1 MRFLR
6 RKNLILLFLL
16 LMTVLVMGI
25 GYSAINSVT
34 GEIKGTLVANSQQGV
49 FITNVTYVSNVD
61 AQLGNC
67 QIGSFLGTTM
77 KSRVELSSTNA
88 SSSVTYRVTV
98 YNAYATEAKFTEV
111 VYDNDFYDNQNI
123 TFEISGFKQGDIIES
138 KATKDIT
145 VTFKYK
151 SSTVPSNKVL
161 NSYLNFKIEK
171 INRLMVARVDYS
183 SNSVYLR
190 SSVAKNKIESIQFKK
205 GTDIPETATNTFD
218 ASESQDNSIIGYYT
232 DTDNNELYELTFI
245 SEDDI
250 YANKNSQYL
259 FNYLTNL
266 KTIEFDNF
274 DTSQVTSMSDMFS
287 YSNALT
293 TLDVSK
299 FDTSKVTSMER
310 MFSDCDALTTLDLSK
325 FDTSQVTSMEWMFSY
340 CDALTTLD
348 LSKFDTSQV
357 TSMES
362 MFYNCN
368 KLTTLDVSKFDTSQV
383 TSMESMFSNCN
394 ALTTLDLSKFDTS
407 KVTSM
412 ENMFRECKALTTLDV
427 SKFDTSQVTSMGSM
441 FFRCSKLTTLDV
453 SKFNTSKVTS
463 MEHMF
468 RECKALTTL
477 DVSKFDTSQV
487 TSMYTMF
494 YYCSK
499 LITLDV
505 SKFDTS
511 KVTSMGSMFSGCDAL
526 TTLDVS
532 KFDTSKVTSMG
543 SMFTSCSKLTT
554 LDVSKFDTSKVTN
567 MSYMFSYCYALTTL
581 DVSKF
586 DTSQVTNMARMF
598 AGCSSLETIYVSEYD
613 STTGKGWTTSAV
625 TNSSYMFNGCNKIVG
640 SNGTTYD
647 STKVDATYARI
658 DKTDAPGYFSEKL
671 VYLPTGFTHV
681 AGTTFKSGFA
691 IQDSKGNQYVWVE
704 VPKTAEVY
712 PTAGLSIT
720 AFTKSEYTAIETDL
734 HTYTNDYRKG
744 TRYKDEYYSDATT
757 GLTSDQY
764 YELKNKML
772 KSVYQNGGF
781 YVGKY
786 ETGIEGAPKTSFEIT
801 PTETPVIKQ
810 NAYPYNYV
818 TCSQAQT
825 LANSM
830 ESGSY
835 NSSLMF
841 GVQWDLVLKYLETK
855 GTSQADLK
863 TNSTSWGNYEDNLW
877 NITNADSKYSTDY
890 SSGWISGAY
899 GEKEDEEEENSGI
912 LLSTGASDTF
922 SKQGI
927 YDLAGNVDE
936 WTLEYTSNSSAPYVI
951 RGGSCF
957 LNGSVG
963 PAAYRYNYRTTS
975 YDKGIGFRVAL
986 Y

>member
-161 NSYLNFKIEK
+161 NSYLNFKMEK
-171 INRLMVARVDYS
+171 INRLMLARYAGNA
-183 SNSVYLR
+183 NSVYLR

-205 GTDIPETATNTFD
+205 GTDIPETATNIFD

-250 YANKNSQYL
+250 YTNKNSQYL

-274 DTSQVTSMSDMFS
+274 DTSQVTSMESMFS
-287 YSNALT
+287 GCS
-293 TLDVSK
+293 
-299 FDTSKVTSMER
+299 
-310 MFSDCDALTTLDLSK
+310 ALTTLDLSK
-325 FDTSQVTSMEWMFSY
+325 FDTSQVTSMR
-340 CDALTTLD
+340 
-348 LSKFDTSQV
+348 
-357 TSMES
+357 
-362 MFYNCN
+362 
-368 KLTTLDVSKFDTSQV
+368 
-383 TSMESMFSNCN
+383 SMFS
-394 ALTTLDLSKFDTS
+394 
-407 KVTSM
+407 
-412 ENMFRECKALTTLDV
+412 
-427 SKFDTSQVTSMGSM
+427 
-441 FFRCSKLTTLDV
+441 
-453 SKFNTSKVTS
+453 
-463 MEHMF
+463 
-468 RECKALTTL
+468 
-477 DVSKFDTSQV
+477 
-487 TSMYTMF
+487 
-494 YYCSK
+494 
-499 LITLDV
+499 
-505 SKFDTS
+505 
-511 KVTSMGSMFSGCDAL
+511 
-526 TTLDVS
+526 
-532 KFDTSKVTSMG
+532 
-543 SMFTSCSKLTT
+543 SCSKLTT

-586 DTSQVTNMARMF
+586 DTSQVTNMERMF

-625 TNSSYMFNGCNKIVG
+625 TNSSYMFQGCNKIVG

-647 STKVDATYARI
+647 SSKTDATYARI

-975 YDKGIGFRVAL
+975 YDNGIGFRVAL

>member
-171 INRLMVARVDYS
+171 INRLMLARYAGNT
-183 SNSVYLR
+183 NSVYLR

-205 GTDIPETATNTFD
+205 GTDIPETATNIFD

-250 YANKNSQYL
+250 YTNKNSQYL

-274 DTSQVTSMSDMFS
+274 DTSQVTSMESMFS
-287 YSNALT
+287 ECSALTTLDVSKFDTSQVTSMSYMFSNCNALT

-299 FDTSKVTSMER
+299 FDTSKVTSME
-310 MFSDCDALTTLDLSK
+310 
-325 FDTSQVTSMEWMFSY
+325 
-340 CDALTTLD
+340 
-348 LSKFDTSQV
+348 
-357 TSMES
+357 
-362 MFYNCN
+362 
-368 KLTTLDVSKFDTSQV
+368 
-383 TSMESMFSNCN
+383 SMFS
-394 ALTTLDLSKFDTS
+394 
-407 KVTSM
+407 
-412 ENMFRECKALTTLDV
+412 ECSALTTLDV
-427 SKFDTSQVTSMGSM
+427 SKFDTSQVTSMNYMFYKCSSLTSLDLSTFDTSKVTSMGSM
-441 FFRCSKLTTLDV
+441 FFGCSKLTTLDV

-499 LITLDV
+499 LTTLDV

-511 KVTSMGSMFSGCDAL
+511 KVTSMGSMFTSCSKL

-598 AGCSSLETIYVSEYD
+598 AGCSSLKTIYVSEYD

-625 TNSSYMFNGCNKIVG
+625 TNSSYMFQGCNKIVG

-647 STKVDATYARI
+647 SSKTDATYARI
-658 DKTDAPGYFSEKL
+658 DKTDAPGYFSEKP

-734 HTYTNDYRKG
+734 HTYTNDYRNG
-744 TRYKDEYYSDATT
+744 TSYKDEYYSDATT
-757 GLTSDQY
+757 GLTSEQY
-764 YELKNKML
+764 TALKQKML

-786 ETGIEGAPKTSFEIT
+786 ETGIEDTPKTSGSSST
-801 PTETPVIKQ
+801 APTETPVIKQ
-810 NAYPYNYV
+810 NAYPYNNV
-818 TCSQAQT
+818 TCSQAQA
-825 LANSM
+825 LA
-830 ESGSY
+830 SGMVKSENY
-835 NSSLMF
+835 TSSLMF

-855 GTSQADLK
+855 GTAQADLK
-863 TNSTSWGNYEDNLW
+863 TDSKNWGNYYNNLW
-877 NITNADSKYSTDY
+877 NITNANSKYYKNSQWT
-890 SSGWISGAY
+890 SGAY
-899 GEKEDEEEENSGI
+899 GAKGSRSNI

-927 YDLAGNVDE
+927 YDLAGNVFE
-936 WTLEYTSNSSAPYVI
+936 WTLEYSSHSSNPCVN
-951 RGGSCF
+951 RGGCYYR
-957 LNGSVG
+957 NGSG
-963 PAAYRYNYRTTS
+963 DPAASRDDGLTTALYNF
-975 YDKGIGFRVAL
+975 GFRVVL